1 MGRNGRVIAM
11 ADNMSIRLTGSETDV
26 DTMVDALRGMPEV
39 ESVVEL
45 SMDAPQRPD
54 DSSSAG
60 LPDDTESYS
69 QDLEV
74 DFADDTSN
82 DAADDVQ
89 GRIETLASDAGL
101 VVEWLDNE

>member
-1 MGRNGRVIAM
+1 
-11 ADNMSIRLTGSETDV
+11 
-26 DTMVDALRGMPEV
+26 MVEALRGMPEV
-39 ESVVEL
+39 ESVIEL
-45 SMDAPQRPD
+45 SMDAPLRSD

-74 DFADDTSN
+74 DFADEAND

-89 GRIETLASDAGL
+89 GRIETLASGAGV